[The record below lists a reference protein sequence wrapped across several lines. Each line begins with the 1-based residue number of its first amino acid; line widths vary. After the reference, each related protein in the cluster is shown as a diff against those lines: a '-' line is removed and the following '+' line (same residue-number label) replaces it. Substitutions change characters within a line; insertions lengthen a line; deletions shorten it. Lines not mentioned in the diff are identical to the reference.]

1 MRMLIKDTLREIRK
15 SLGRFFS
22 IFAIVAIGVAFF
34 AGVKASAP
42 IMKSTADSYF
52 DDYNLMDIRLLS
64 TLGFTEDDV
73 KEIRAIPGVKGLF
86 ATHTLDVLVKQNTQ
100 EYVMKVLTLPDNLDP
115 NNPDYM
121 NQAVL
126 IEGRL
131 PENENECVIEAGK
144 ISHFDADIGTVLTLN
159 SGNDDELS
167 DSLKTTEFTVVG
179 KVNNPYY
186 LSYQKG
192 SSNIGSG
199 TISGY
204 LMIPESAFDQ
214 DIYTDIYL
222 TIDNVKGLNSYDDD
236 YFDVIDPIIDQLEA
250 LGKIRSKIRSEDVK
264 NSAYHAYVDGWNAFY
279 TSKNE
284 ADQQLAE
291 AQKTLDRSFVDLMQ
305 GGADLDQQKR
315 DFDLQIAQAKR
326 QLRDGRMQIANA
338 WSSYDQQVLAFEK
351 QKSEALAQIQDALD
365 QVDEAKAKRQELVGN
380 QEQLKLALSNPAM
393 SEVEKQMAMA
403 QLEQVEAGI
412 AKIDESLADLEIPVD
427 EVMSQLNVG
436 EQQLMAGK
444 AEIQQNEAA
453 LDQTEKDLNKQI
465 DDANQ
470 QFRDAQQ
477 TLDDGWA
484 AYDKGV
490 DELAKNRRIT
500 DEQLLDAMEELEN
513 AEADILEIE
522 DCEWYVLDRESHY
535 SYMDYGSAADRMGA
549 IAEVFPLFFF
559 LVAALICLTTM
570 TRMVDEQ
577 RGTIGTL
584 KALGYSKVK
593 IAVKYLCYAFLSSF
607 GGSVVGVLIGF
618 AVFPTVIYTAW
629 NIMYEL
635 PPVQLQFIPSFALQA
650 SLAAI
655 LITLG
660 ATIAAVYKELMETP
674 ALLMRPKAPK
684 NGKRVFLERIPLIWK
699 HLSFSKKVTVRNLIR
714 YKKRFFMT
722 VIGISGCT
730 ALLVA
735 GFGIQDSIGDIV
747 PKQFEEIQN
756 YQVNIEFE
764 KNLNV
769 VEKEDIMKTVEQFSH
784 VSDTMEIAQYNGT
797 IDVKGKEQS
806 VTIIVPTD
814 VDKFKEFVSLRTRR
828 SHTPVEITD
837 DGAVISE
844 KLANDLGVGIGD
856 LIECENS
863 DDLVK
868 KIKVVG
874 IVENYVGHYLYMS
887 EAGYKATYGFTS
899 KATNLFVKTDSTE
912 SQVEE
917 NLGNHITKIDGV
929 SSVVFYSGT
938 ADSFADTIKSL
949 GFVVVVLVISA
960 ALLAFVV
967 LYNLTNV
974 NISERI
980 REIATIKVLGFYDN
994 EVSSYVFRENLILSF
1009 IGALAGLALGTLLHR
1024 LIMSIAELD
1033 SVMFGLTIL
1042 LQSYVLSVIIT
1053 MFFSWL
1059 VAKVMHHKLKTIPM
1073 VESLKSV
1080 E

>member
-1 MRMLIKDTLREIRK
+1 MRMLIKDTLREIHK

-42 IMKSTADSYF
+42 IMKSTADGYF
-52 DDYNLMDIRLLS
+52 DDYNLMDIRILS

-73 KEIRAIPGVKGLF
+73 ELIREISGVKGLF
-86 ATHTLDVLVKQNTQ
+86 ATHTLDVLIKQNTQ
-100 EYVMKVLTLPDNLDP
+100 EYVMKVLTLPDDLDP

-131 PENENECVIEAGK
+131 PEKTNECVIESGK
-144 ISHFDADIGTVLTLN
+144 ISHFDADIGTVLTLD
-159 SGNDDELS
+159 SGNDDDLEDILT
-167 DSLKTTEFTVVG
+167 TTEFTIVG
-179 KVNNPYY
+179 KVANPYY

-192 SSNIGSG
+192 SSSIGSG
-199 TISGY
+199 TLSGY
-204 LMIPESAFDQ
+204 IMIQESAFDQ
-214 DIYTDIYL
+214 EFYTDIYL
-222 TIDNVKGLNSYDDD
+222 TVDDVKELNSYGDD
-236 YFDVIDPIIDQLEA
+236 YFDVIDPLTDMLEE

-264 NSAYHAYVDGWNAFY
+264 SSAYHAYVDGWNAFY
-279 TSKNE
+279 TAKND

-305 GGADLDQQKR
+305 GSADLNQQKQ
-315 DFDLQIAQAKR
+315 DFELQIADAKR
-326 QLRDGRMQIANA
+326 QIRTGRVDIANA
-338 WSSYDQQVLAFEK
+338 WNTYDQQVIAFEK
-351 QKSEALAQIQDALD
+351 QKTETLAQIQDALD
-365 QVDEAKAKRQELVGN
+365 QVEEAKAKRAELVGN
-380 QEQLKLALSNPAM
+380 KEQLQAALSNPSLSQM
-393 SEVEKQMAMA
+393 EKQMAQA

-412 AKIDESLADLEIPVD
+412 AQIDESLNTLEIPVD
-427 EVMSQLNVG
+427 EVMSQLNAG
-436 EQQLMAGK
+436 EQQLAN
-444 AEIQQNEAA
+444 ARTEIELNEAA
-453 LDQTEKDLNKQI
+453 LDQNEKDLNVRIDEANKQF
-465 DDANQ
+465 Q
-470 QFRDAQQ
+470 DAQQ
-477 TLDDGWA
+477 TIDDGWK
-484 AYDKGV
+484 AYDEGV
-490 DELAKNRRIT
+490 VEIAKNQRIT
-500 DEQLLDAMEELEN
+500 DEQLLDAMEDLEK

-522 DCEWYVLDRESHY
+522 DGEWFVLDRESHY

-549 IAEVFPLFFF
+549 TSEVFPLFFF

-584 KALGYSKVK
+584 KALGYSKAK
-593 IAVKYLCYAFLSSF
+593 IAVKYLSYAFLSSV
-607 GGSVVGVLIGF
+607 GGSIVGVLIGF

-635 PPVQLQFIPSFALQA
+635 PPVQLEFIPSFALQA
-650 SLAAI
+650 SVAAT

-674 ALLMRPKAPK
+674 SLLMRPKAPK
-684 NGKRVFLERIPLIWK
+684 NGKRVFIERIPLIWK

-764 KNLNV
+764 KDLNV
-769 VEKEDIMKTVEQFSH
+769 VEKEEIMNEVQKFNHVVDI
-784 VSDTMEIAQYNGT
+784 MEIAEYNGT
-797 IDVKGKEQS
+797 IDVSGKEQS
-806 VTIIVPTD
+806 VTIVVPTD
-814 VDKFKEFVSLRTRR
+814 VDKFKEFVNLRTRR
-828 SHTPVEITD
+828 SHTPVEIKD
-837 DGAVISE
+837 DGAIISE
-844 KLANDLGVGIGD
+844 KLANDLNVGIGD
-856 LIECENS
+856 LIQCEN
-863 DDLVK
+863 DDIIK
-868 KIKVVG
+868 QIKIVG

-887 EAGYKATYGFTS
+887 ETGYKSTYGFTS
-899 KATNLFVKTDSTE
+899 KATNLFVKTDSTDDKA
-912 SQVEE
+912 EE
-917 NLGNHITKIDGV
+917 NLGNHITKINGV

-938 ADSFADTIKSL
+938 ADSFSDTIKSL

-1009 IGALAGLALGTLLHR
+1009 IGALCGLILGTLLHR
-1024 LIMSIAELD
+1024 LIMSMAELD
-1033 SVMFGLTIL
+1033 SVMFGRTIL
-1042 LQSYVLSVIIT
+1042 LQSYVLSVVIT

-1059 VAKVMHHKLKTIPM
+1059 VAKVMHHKLKGIPM

>member
-42 IMKSTADSYF
+42 IMKSTADGYF

-73 KEIRAIPGVKGLF
+73 KQIREISGVKGFF
-86 ATHTLDVLVKQNTQ
+86 ATHTLDVLIKQNTQ
-100 EYVMKVLTLPDNLDP
+100 EFVMKVLTLPDDLDP

-131 PENENECVIEAGK
+131 PENANECVIEAGK
-144 ISHFDADIGTVLTLN
+144 ISHFDADIGTVLTLD
-159 SGNDDELS
+159 SGNDDELE
-167 DSLKTTEFTVVG
+167 DILTTTEFTVVG
-179 KVNNPYY
+179 KVTNPYY

-192 SSNIGSG
+192 SSSIGSG
-199 TISGY
+199 TLSGY
-204 LMIPESAFDQ
+204 IMIQESAFDQ
-214 DIYTDIYL
+214 DYYTDIYL
-222 TIDNVKGLNSYDDD
+222 TVEHVKELNSYEDE
-236 YFDVIDPIIDQLEA
+236 YFDIIDPLTDKLEE

-264 NSAYHAYVDGWNAFY
+264 SSAYHAYVDGWNAFY
-279 TSKNE
+279 TAKND

-305 GGADLDQQKR
+305 GSADLKQQKQ
-315 DFDLQIAQAKR
+315 DFELQIADAKR
-326 QLRDGRMQIANA
+326 QIKNGRIDIANA
-338 WSSYDQQVLAFEK
+338 WNTYDQQVIAFEK
-351 QKSEALAQIQDALD
+351 QKTEALAQIQDALD
-365 QVDEAKAKRQELVGN
+365 QVEEAKAKRAELVTN
-380 QEQLKLALSNPAM
+380 KEQLQAALSSPSLSQM
-393 SEVEKQMAMA
+393 EKQMAQA

-412 AKIDESLADLEIPVD
+412 AQIDESLNTLEIPVD
-427 EVMSQLNVG
+427 EVMSQLNAG
-436 EQQLMAGK
+436 EQQLAD
-444 AEIQQNEAA
+444 ARIEIELNEAS
-453 LDQTEKDLNKQI
+453 LDQNEKDLNTQI
-465 DDANQ
+465 DDANK
-470 QFRDAQQ
+470 QFQEAQQ
-477 TLDDGWA
+477 TINDGWI
-484 AYDKGV
+484 AYDEGV
-490 DELAKNRRIT
+490 DQIAKNRRIA
-500 DEQLLDAMEELEN
+500 DEELLDAMEELEK

-522 DCEWYVLDRESHY
+522 DGEWFVLDRESHY

-549 IAEVFPLFFF
+549 ISEVFPLFFF

-584 KALGYSKVK
+584 KALGYSKAK
-593 IAVKYLCYAFLSSF
+593 IAVKYLSYAFLSSV
-607 GGSVVGVLIGF
+607 GGSIVGVLIGF

-635 PPVQLQFIPSFALQA
+635 PPVQLEFIPSFALQA
-650 SLAAI
+650 SVAAT

-674 ALLMRPKAPK
+674 SLLMRPKAPK

-764 KNLNV
+764 KDLNV
-769 VEKEDIMKTVEQFSH
+769 VEKEEIMNEVQKFNHVVDI
-784 VSDTMEIAQYNGT
+784 MEIAEYNGT
-797 IDVKGKEQS
+797 IDVSGKEQS
-806 VTIIVPTD
+806 VTIVVPTD
-814 VDKFKEFVSLRTRR
+814 VDKFKDFVNLRTRR
-828 SHTPVEITD
+828 SHTPVEIKD
-837 DGAVISE
+837 DGAIISE
-844 KLANDLGVGIGD
+844 KLANDLNVGIGD
-856 LIECENS
+856 LIQCEN
-863 DDLVK
+863 DDIIK
-868 KIKVVG
+868 QIKIVG

-887 EAGYKATYGFTS
+887 ETGYKSTYGFTS
-899 KATNLFVKTDSTE
+899 KATNLFVKTDSTDDKA
-912 SQVEE
+912 EE
-917 NLGNHITKIDGV
+917 NLGNHITKINGV

-938 ADSFADTIKSL
+938 ADSFSDTIKSL

-1009 IGALAGLALGTLLHR
+1009 IGALCGLILGTLLHR
-1024 LIMSIAELD
+1024 LIMSMAELD
-1033 SVMFGLTIL
+1033 SVMFGRTIL
-1042 LQSYVLSVIIT
+1042 LQSYVLSVVIT

-1059 VAKVMHHKLKTIPM
+1059 VAKVMHHKLKGIPM

>member
-42 IMKSTADSYF
+42 IMKSTADGYF

-73 KEIRAIPGVKGLF
+73 EQIREISGVKGLF
-86 ATHTLDVLVKQNTQ
+86 ATHTLDVLIKQNTQ
-100 EYVMKVLTLPDNLDP
+100 EFVMKVLTLPDDLDP

-131 PENENECVIEAGK
+131 PENANECVIEAGK
-144 ISHFDADIGTVLTLN
+144 ISHFDADIGTVLILD
-159 SGNDDELS
+159 SGNDDELE
-167 DSLKTTEFTVVG
+167 DILTTTEFTVVG
-179 KVNNPYY
+179 KVTNPYY

-192 SSNIGSG
+192 SSSIGSG
-199 TISGY
+199 TLSGY
-204 LMIPESAFDQ
+204 IMIQESAFDQ
-214 DIYTDIYL
+214 DYYTDIYL
-222 TIDNVKGLNSYDDD
+222 TVEHVKELNSYEDE
-236 YFDVIDPIIDQLEA
+236 YFDIIDPLTDKLEE

-264 NSAYHAYVDGWNAFY
+264 SSAYHAYVDGWNAFY
-279 TSKNE
+279 TAKND

-305 GGADLDQQKR
+305 GSADLKQQKQ
-315 DFDLQIAQAKR
+315 DFELQIADAKR
-326 QLRDGRMQIANA
+326 QIKNGRIDIANA
-338 WSSYDQQVLAFEK
+338 WNTYDQQVIAFEK
-351 QKSEALAQIQDALD
+351 QKTEALAQIQDALD
-365 QVDEAKAKRQELVGN
+365 QVEEAKAKRAELVTN
-380 QEQLKLALSNPAM
+380 KEQLQAALSSSSLSQM
-393 SEVEKQMAMA
+393 EKQMGQA

-412 AKIDESLADLEIPVD
+412 AQIDESLNTLEIPVD
-427 EVMSQLNVG
+427 EVMSQLNAG
-436 EQQLMAGK
+436 EQQLAD
-444 AEIQQNEAA
+444 ARIEIELNEAS
-453 LDQTEKDLNKQI
+453 LDQNEKDLNTQI
-465 DDANQ
+465 DDANK
-470 QFRDAQQ
+470 QFQEAQQ
-477 TLDDGWA
+477 TIDDGWI
-484 AYDKGV
+484 AYDEGV
-490 DELAKNRRIT
+490 DQIAKNRRIA
-500 DEQLLDAMEELEN
+500 DEELLDAMEELEK

-522 DCEWYVLDRESHY
+522 DGEWFVLDRESHY

-549 IAEVFPLFFF
+549 ISEVFPLFFF

-584 KALGYSKVK
+584 KALGYSKAK
-593 IAVKYLCYAFLSSF
+593 IAVKYLSYAFLSSV
-607 GGSVVGVLIGF
+607 GGSIVGVLIGF

-635 PPVQLQFIPSFALQA
+635 PPVQLEFIPSFALQA
-650 SLAAI
+650 SVAAT

-674 ALLMRPKAPK
+674 SLLMRPKAPK

-764 KNLNV
+764 KDLNV
-769 VEKEDIMKTVEQFSH
+769 VEKEEIMNEVQKFNHVVDI
-784 VSDTMEIAQYNGT
+784 MEIAEYNGT
-797 IDVKGKEQS
+797 IDVSGKEQS
-806 VTIIVPTD
+806 VTIVVPTD
-814 VDKFKEFVSLRTRR
+814 VDKFKDFVNLRTRR
-828 SHTPVEITD
+828 SHTPVEIKD
-837 DGAVISE
+837 DGAIISE
-844 KLANDLGVGIGD
+844 KLANDLNVGIGD
-856 LIECENS
+856 LIQCEN
-863 DDLVK
+863 DDIIK
-868 KIKVVG
+868 QIKIVG

-887 EAGYKATYGFTS
+887 EAGYKSTYGFTS
-899 KATNLFVKTDSTE
+899 KATNLFVKTDSTDDKA
-912 SQVEE
+912 EE
-917 NLGNHITKIDGV
+917 NLGNHITKINGV

-938 ADSFADTIKSL
+938 ADSFSDTIKSL

-1009 IGALAGLALGTLLHR
+1009 IGALCGLILGTLLHR
-1024 LIMSIAELD
+1024 LIMSMAELD
-1033 SVMFGLTIL
+1033 SVMFGRTIL
-1042 LQSYVLSVIIT
+1042 LQSYVLSVVIT

-1059 VAKVMHHKLKTIPM
+1059 VAKVMHHKLKGIPM

>member
-42 IMKSTADSYF
+42 IMKSTADGYF

-73 KEIRAIPGVKGLF
+73 ELIRELPGVKGLF
-86 ATHTLDVLVKQNTQ
+86 ATHTLDVLIKQNTQ
-100 EYVMKVLTLPDNLDP
+100 EFVMKVLTLPDDLDP

-131 PENENECVIEAGK
+131 PENANECVIEAGK
-144 ISHFDADIGTVLTLN
+144 ISHFDAEIGTVLTLD
-159 SGNDDELS
+159 SGNDDDLEDMLT
-167 DSLKTTEFTVVG
+167 TTEFTVVG
-179 KVNNPYY
+179 KVTNPYY

-192 SSNIGSG
+192 SSSIGSG
-199 TISGY
+199 TLSGY
-204 LMIPESAFDQ
+204 IMIPESAFDQ
-214 DIYTDIYL
+214 EYYTDIYL
-222 TIDNVKGLNSYDDD
+222 TVKDVKELNSYEDE
-236 YFDVIDPIIDQLEA
+236 YFDVIDPLTDKLEE

-264 NSAYHAYVDGWNAFY
+264 SSAYHAYVDGWNAFY
-279 TSKNE
+279 TAKND

-305 GGADLDQQKR
+305 GSADLKQQKQ
-315 DFDLQIAQAKR
+315 DFDLQIADAKR
-326 QLRDGRMQIANA
+326 QIKNGRIDIANA
-338 WSSYDQQVLAFEK
+338 WNTYDQQVIAFEK
-351 QKSEALAQIQDALD
+351 QKTEALAQIQDALD
-365 QVDEAKAKRQELVGN
+365 SVDEAKAKRAELAAN
-380 QEQLKLALSNPAM
+380 KEQLQTALNNPSLSQM
-393 SEVEKQMAMA
+393 EKQMAQA
-403 QLEQVEAGI
+403 QLKQVEAGI
-412 AKIDESLADLEIPVD
+412 AQIDEILETLQIPVD
-427 EVMSQLNVG
+427 EVMGQLNEG
-436 EQQLMAGK
+436 EVQLAAAK
-444 AEIQQNEAA
+444 AEIELNEAA
-453 LDQTEKDLNKQI
+453 LNQNEKDLNTQI
-465 DDANQ
+465 DDANK
-470 QFRDAQQ
+470 QFQEAQQ
-477 TLDDGWA
+477 TIDDGWK
-484 AYDKGV
+484 AYDEGV
-490 DELAKNRRIT
+490 DEIAKNRRIT
-500 DEQLLDAMEELEN
+500 DEQLLDAMEDLEK

-522 DCEWYVLDRESHY
+522 DGEWYVLDRESHY

-549 IAEVFPLFFF
+549 ISEVFPLFFF

-584 KALGYSKVK
+584 KALGYSKAK
-593 IAVKYLCYAFLSSF
+593 IAVKYLSYAFLSSV
-607 GGSVVGVLIGF
+607 GGSIVGVIIGF
-618 AVFPTVIYTAW
+618 AVFPRVIYTAW

-635 PPVQLQFIPSFALQA
+635 PPVQLEFIPSFALQA
-650 SLAAI
+650 SVAAT

-660 ATIAAVYKELMETP
+660 ATIAAVYKELIETP

-756 YQVNIEFE
+756 YQVNIEFD
-764 KNLNV
+764 KDLNV
-769 VEKEDIMKTVEQFSH
+769 VEKEEIMNEVQKFNHVVDI
-784 VSDTMEIAQYNGT
+784 MEIAEYNGK
-797 IDVKGKEQS
+797 IDVAGKEQS
-806 VTIIVPTD
+806 VTIVVPTD
-814 VDKFKEFVSLRTRR
+814 VNKFKDFVNLRTRR
-828 SHTPVEITD
+828 SHTPVEIKD

-844 KLANDLGVGIGD
+844 KLANDLNVGIGD
-856 LIECENS
+856 LIQCEN
-863 DDLVK
+863 DDIIK
-868 KIKVVG
+868 QIKIVG

-887 EAGYKATYGFTS
+887 ETGYKSTYGFTS
-899 KATNLFVKTDSTE
+899 KATNLFVKTDSTDDKA
-912 SQVEE
+912 EE
-917 NLGNHITKIDGV
+917 NLGNHITKIKGV

-938 ADSFADTIKSL
+938 ADSFSDTIKSL

-994 EVSSYVFRENLILSF
+994 EVSAYVFRENLILSF
-1009 IGALAGLALGTLLHR
+1009 IGALCGLILGTLLHR
-1024 LIMSIAELD
+1024 LIMSMAELD
-1033 SVMFGLTIL
+1033 SVMFGRTIL
-1042 LQSYVLSVIIT
+1042 LQSYVLSVVIT

-1059 VAKVMHHKLKTIPM
+1059 VAKVMHHKLKGIPM

>member
-42 IMKSTADSYF
+42 IMKSTADGYF

-73 KEIRAIPGVKGLF
+73 EQIREISGVKGLF
-86 ATHTLDVLVKQNTQ
+86 ATHTLDVLIKQNTQ
-100 EYVMKVLTLPDNLDP
+100 EFVMKVLTLPDDLDP

-131 PENENECVIEAGK
+131 PENANECVIEAGK
-144 ISHFDADIGTVLTLN
+144 ISHFDADIGTVLTLD
-159 SGNDDELS
+159 SGNDDELE
-167 DSLKTTEFTVVG
+167 DILTTTEFTVVG
-179 KVNNPYY
+179 KVTNPYY

-192 SSNIGSG
+192 SSSIGSG
-199 TISGY
+199 TLSGY
-204 LMIPESAFDQ
+204 IMIQESAFDQ
-214 DIYTDIYL
+214 DYYTDIYL
-222 TIDNVKGLNSYDDD
+222 TVEHVKELNSYEDE
-236 YFDVIDPIIDQLEA
+236 YFDIIDPLTDKLEE

-264 NSAYHAYVDGWNAFY
+264 SSAYHAYVDGWNAFY
-279 TSKNE
+279 TAKND

-305 GGADLDQQKR
+305 GSADLKQQKQ
-315 DFDLQIAQAKR
+315 DFELQIADAKR
-326 QLRDGRMQIANA
+326 QIKNGRIDIANA
-338 WSSYDQQVLAFEK
+338 WNTYDQQVIAFEK
-351 QKSEALAQIQDALD
+351 QKTEALAQIQDALD
-365 QVDEAKAKRQELVGN
+365 QVEEAKAKRAELVTN
-380 QEQLKLALSNPAM
+380 KEQLQAALSSPSLSQM
-393 SEVEKQMAMA
+393 EKQMAQA

-412 AKIDESLADLEIPVD
+412 AQIDESLDTLEIPVD
-427 EVMSQLNVG
+427 EVMSQLNEG
-436 EQQLMAGK
+436 EQQLASAR
-444 AEIQQNEAA
+444 AEIELNEESLNQN
-453 LDQTEKDLNKQI
+453 EKDLNSQI
-465 DDANQ
+465 DEANK
-470 QFRDAQQ
+470 QFQEAQQ
-477 TLDDGWA
+477 TIDDGWI
-484 AYDKGV
+484 AYDEGV
-490 DELAKNRRIT
+490 DQIAKNRRIA
-500 DEQLLDAMEELEN
+500 DEELLDAMEELEK
-513 AEADILEIE
+513 AESDILEIE
-522 DCEWYVLDRESHY
+522 DGEWYVLDRESHY

-549 IAEVFPLFFF
+549 ISEVFPLFFF

-584 KALGYSKVK
+584 KALGYSKAK
-593 IAVKYLCYAFLSSF
+593 IAVKYLSYAFLSSV
-607 GGSVVGVLIGF
+607 GGSIVGVLIGF

-635 PPVQLQFIPSFALQA
+635 PPVQLEFIPSFALQA
-650 SLAAI
+650 SVAAT

-674 ALLMRPKAPK
+674 SLLMRPKAPK

-764 KNLNV
+764 KDLNV
-769 VEKEDIMKTVEQFSH
+769 VEKEEIMNEVQKFNHVVDI
-784 VSDTMEIAQYNGT
+784 MEIAEYNGT
-797 IDVKGKEQS
+797 IDVSGKEQS
-806 VTIIVPTD
+806 VTIVVPTD
-814 VDKFKEFVSLRTRR
+814 VNKFKEFVNLRTRR
-828 SHTPVEITD
+828 SHTPVEIKD

-844 KLANDLGVGIGD
+844 KLANDLNVGIGD
-856 LIECENS
+856 IIQCEN
-863 DDLVK
+863 DDNIK
-868 KIKVVG
+868 QIKIVG

-887 EAGYKATYGFTS
+887 EAGYKSTYGFTS
-899 KATNLFVKTDSTE
+899 KATNLFLKTDSTDDKA
-912 SQVEE
+912 EE
-917 NLGNHITKIDGV
+917 NLGNHITKINGV

-938 ADSFADTIKSL
+938 ADSFSDTIKSL

-1009 IGALAGLALGTLLHR
+1009 IGALCGLILGTLLHR
-1024 LIMSIAELD
+1024 LIMSMAELD
-1033 SVMFGLTIL
+1033 SVMFGRTIL
-1042 LQSYVLSVIIT
+1042 LQSYVLSVVIT

-1059 VAKVMHHKLKTIPM
+1059 VAKVMHHKLKGIPM

>member
-1 MRMLIKDTLREIRK
+1 MRMLIKDTLREIHK

-42 IMKSTADSYF
+42 IMKSTADGYF

-73 KEIRAIPGVKGLF
+73 ELIREILGVKGLF
-86 ATHTLDVLVKQNTQ
+86 ATHTLDVLIKQNTQ
-100 EYVMKVLTLPDNLDP
+100 EYVMKVLTLPDDLDP

-131 PENENECVIEAGK
+131 PENANECVIESGK
-144 ISHFDADIGTVLTLN
+144 ISHFDADIGTVLTLD
-159 SGNDDELS
+159 SGNDDDLEDILT
-167 DSLKTTEFTVVG
+167 TTEFTIVG
-179 KVNNPYY
+179 KVANPYY

-192 SSNIGSG
+192 SSSIGSG
-199 TISGY
+199 TLSGY
-204 LMIPESAFDQ
+204 IMIQESAFDQ
-214 DIYTDIYL
+214 DFYTDIYL
-222 TIDNVKGLNSYDDD
+222 TVEDVKELNSYGDE
-236 YFDVIDPIIDQLEA
+236 YFDVIDPLTDKLEE

-264 NSAYHAYVDGWNAFY
+264 SSAYHAYVDGWNAFY
-279 TSKNE
+279 TAKNN

-305 GGADLDQQKR
+305 GSADLNQQKQ
-315 DFDLQIAQAKR
+315 DFELQIADAKR
-326 QLRDGRMQIANA
+326 QIRTGRVDIANA
-338 WSSYDQQVLAFEK
+338 WNTYDQQVIAFEK
-351 QKSEALAQIQDALD
+351 QKTEALAQIQDALD
-365 QVDEAKAKRQELVGN
+365 QVEEAKAKRAELVGN
-380 QEQLKLALSNPAM
+380 KEQLQAALSNPSLSQM
-393 SEVEKQMAMA
+393 EKQMIQA

-412 AKIDESLADLEIPVD
+412 VQIDESLNTLEIPVD
-427 EVMSQLNVG
+427 EVMSQLNEG
-436 EQQLMAGK
+436 EQQLAN
-444 AEIQQNEAA
+444 ARTEIELNEAA
-453 LDQTEKDLNKQI
+453 LDQNEKDLNVQI
-465 DDANQ
+465 DEANK
-470 QFRDAQQ
+470 QFQDAQQ
-477 TLDDGWA
+477 TIDDGWK
-484 AYDKGV
+484 AYDEGV
-490 DELAKNRRIT
+490 VEIAKNRRIA
-500 DEQLLDAMEELEN
+500 DEELLDAMEELEK
-513 AEADILEIE
+513 AESDILEIDE
-522 DCEWYVLDRESHY
+522 GEWFVLDRESHY
-535 SYMDYGSAADRMGA
+535 SYMDYGSAADRMSA
-549 IAEVFPLFFF
+549 ISEVFPLFFF

-584 KALGYSKVK
+584 KALGYSKAK
-593 IAVKYLCYAFLSSF
+593 IAIKYLSYAFLSSV
-607 GGSVVGVLIGF
+607 GGSIVGVVIGF
-618 AVFPTVIYTAW
+618 VVFPTVIYTAW

-635 PPVQLQFIPSFALQA
+635 PPVQLAFIPSFAIQA
-650 SLAAI
+650 SVAAT

-684 NGKRVFLERIPLIWK
+684 NGKRVFLEHIPLIWK

-764 KNLNV
+764 KDLNV
-769 VEKEDIMKTVEQFSH
+769 VEKEEIMNEVRQFNH
-784 VSDTMEIAQYNGT
+784 VVDVMEIAEYNGT
-797 IDVKGKEQS
+797 IDVSGKEQS
-806 VTIIVPTD
+806 VTIVVPTD
-814 VDKFKEFVSLRTRR
+814 VNKFKEFVNLRTRR
-828 SHTPVEITD
+828 SHSPVEIKD
-837 DGAVISE
+837 EGAVISE
-844 KLANDLGVGIGD
+844 KLANDLNVGIGD
-856 LIECENS
+856 IIQCEN
-863 DDLVK
+863 DDIIK
-868 KIKVVG
+868 QIKVVG

-887 EAGYKATYGFTS
+887 ETGYKSTYGFTS
-899 KATNLFVKTDSTE
+899 KVTNLFLKTDSTDDKA
-912 SQVEE
+912 EE
-917 NLGNHITKIDGV
+917 NLGNHITKINGV

-938 ADSFADTIKSL
+938 ADSFSDTIKSL

-1009 IGALAGLALGTLLHR
+1009 IGALCGLVLGTLLHR
-1024 LIMSIAELD
+1024 LIMSMAELD
-1033 SVMFGLTIL
+1033 SVMFGRTIL
-1042 LQSYVLSVIIT
+1042 LQSYILSVLIT

-1059 VAKVMHHKLKTIPM
+1059 VAKVMHHKLKGIPM